1 MIEERVYRVEVGA
14 PPDWLVAYCLEI
26 HGKSNTK
33 PVAAPFNLF
42 RLPEQGLAAGRRA
55 LAKS

>member
-1 MIEERVYRVEVGA
+1 MTEERVYRVEVERRLTGS
-14 PPDWLVAYCLEI
+14 LAYPWKI

-42 RLPEQGLAAGRRA
+42 RLPEQGLAAGRDA